1 MSRLISEGRQF
12 DPAPDHHHLGPGHR
26 GRARLP
32 GRSASA
38 RRRVL
43 GRPRAAPRQR
53 TGLRCRCQHLSPG
66 PGRHVRSRTGSS
78 VCLRSSFQPMPG
90 EGEPPHG
97 HMGSPV
103 VMGAGTCIGRGGGA
117 RTIAG
122 RRQDRGCQSGG
133 LRRGGSRLIPSPWG
147 LSTVHP
153 RGRRHYRAARDRV
166 RLDRRP
172 LSIKHRDAG
181 RRGPLPRGQVG
192 RERQRNSRW
201 RSLVALGRA
210 GTLCG

>member
-12 DPAPDHHHLGPGHR
+12 DPVPDHHHLGPGHR

-153 RGRRHYRAARDRV
+153 RGRRHYRAVHPHEAGCCTPRRSVRHGLKSRDTCCQA
-166 RLDRRP
+166 
-172 LSIKHRDAG
+172 AG
-181 RRGPLPRGQVG
+181 N
-192 RERQRNSRW
+192 RQSACCQCH
-201 RSLVALGRA
+201 V
-210 GTLCG
+210 